1 MSATTAVSPTRNA
14 SPDTLIATTRPP
26 QPGRLATALTFGW
39 RGLLKIKHVPEQLMD
54 VVMIPVI
61 FTVMFTYLF
70 GGALAGST
78 GDYLR
83 FLLPGTLSM
92 TVILLT
98 MYAGVSLNTDIS
110 RGFFDRVRT
119 LPIWRPAPIVGA
131 LIGDIARYLLAS
143 TIVLGLGYALGFR
156 GNAGGIAIGV
166 TLLVIFALS
175 LSWVWTTIGLSLRSP
190 SAVMNAGFLVQFP
203 LTMVSNVFVDPKTM
217 PGWLQAFV
225 KINPVSH
232 LATAERG
239 LMAGQ
244 MPGHE
249 IAWVLIASAG
259 LTAVFAPLTLML
271 YGKQR

>member
-1 MSATTAVSPTRNA
+1 MSATTLTRPTKSTSPA
-14 SPDTLIATTRPP
+14 ALITTTRPP
-26 QPGRLATALTFGW
+26 RPGRLATALTFGW

-70 GGALAGST
+70 GGAMTGST
-78 GDYLR
+78 DDYLR

-131 LIGDIARYLLAS
+131 LIGDIARYLIAS
-143 TIVLGLGYALGFR
+143 AIVLGLGLTLGFR
-156 GNAGGIAIGV
+156 ADAGGVVVGV
-166 TLLVIFALS
+166 ALLLVFALS
-175 LSWVWTTIGLSLRSP
+175 LSWVWMTLGLTLRTP

-203 LTMVSNVFVDPKTM
+203 LAMVSNVFVDPETM
-217 PGWLQAFV
+217 PDWLQAFV
-225 KINPVSH
+225 KLNPVSH

-244 MPGHE
+244 MPSHE
-249 IAWVLIASAG
+249 IAWVLTASAL
-259 LTAVFAPLTLML
+259 LTAIFAPLTLTL
-271 YGKQR
+271 YRNK

>member
-1 MSATTAVSPTRNA
+1 MSATTLTTLTQGTSPA
-14 SPDTLIATTRPP
+14 ALITTTRPP
-26 QPGRLATALTFGW
+26 QPGRLATALTFSW

-70 GGALAGST
+70 GGAMTGST

-110 RGFFDRVRT
+110 SGFFDRVRT
-119 LPIWRPAPIVGA
+119 LPIWRPAPIIGA
-131 LIGDIARYLLAS
+131 LIGDVARYLLAA
-143 TIVLGLGYALGFR
+143 TIVLGLGLGLGFR
-156 GNAGGIAIGV
+156 ADAGGVVAGV
-166 TLLVIFALS
+166 ALLLVFALS
-175 LSWVWTTIGLSLRSP
+175 LSWVWMTLGLSLRSP

-203 LTMVSNVFVDPKTM
+203 LTMVSNVFVDPETM
-217 PGWLQAFV
+217 PDWLQAFV
-225 KINPVSH
+225 KLNPVSH

-249 IAWVLIASAG
+249 ITWVLIASAL
-259 LTAVFAPLTLML
+259 LTAVFAPLTLAL
-271 YGKQR
+271 YRNKQ